1 MRFYLYLLITKLY
14 SRYNKLINTMNL
26 ENVHERFD
34 TINLYNDT
42 ESDMD
47 YIQYN
52 KIKDNFR
59 KYSLLKKLENPNLN
73 INTKLDLIDKN
84 FEKSY
89 ATNLISGLEEELKEW
104 ED

>member
-1 MRFYLYLLITKLY
+1 MKFYLYLLITKLY
-14 SRYNKLINTMNL
+14 SRYNTLIKTMNL
-26 ENVHERFD
+26 NNIPQKFD

-42 ESDMD
+42 DSDMD
-47 YIQYN
+47 YDQYL

-59 KYSLLKKLENPNLN
+59 KHNLLKKLENPNLDVF
-73 INTKLDLIDKN
+73 TKLDLIDKN

-89 ATNLISGLEEELKEW
+89 APNLVKGLEKDLEEW